1 MHLRIPLMIL
11 EVNRLVHRVQWYEI
25 IYPKSI
31 TEKESSLKEL
41 KTICW
46 GGPNIV
52 PRPDW
57 LKGRLSFLDV
67 GTYHSFGLK
76 VDKGA
81 TKAFILLLQSFV
93 LKQIMFDGKTAKKAA
108 K

>member
-1 MHLRIPLMIL
+1 MIL
-11 EVNRLVHRVQWYEI
+11 EVNRLVRRVQWCEI
-25 IYPKSI
+25 IHPKATI
-31 TEKESSLKEL
+31 EEDSSFKEL

-57 LKGRLSFLDV
+57 IKGRLNFLDV
-67 GTYHSFGLK
+67 GTFHSFGLQ

-81 TKAFILLLQSFV
+81 TKAFILLLQAYV